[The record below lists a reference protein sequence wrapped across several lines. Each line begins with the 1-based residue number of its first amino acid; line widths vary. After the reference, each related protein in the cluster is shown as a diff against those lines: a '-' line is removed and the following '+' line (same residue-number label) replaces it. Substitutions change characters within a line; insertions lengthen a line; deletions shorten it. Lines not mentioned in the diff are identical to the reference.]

1 MTATERFPGTG
12 SADEGGRAAGPGRD
26 TGASPGRGRAPT
38 KRSPKST
45 EAARAGRRRRRATAL
60 LYVVPALLPYTLFAV
75 LPALHT
81 AYLSLF
87 DWDGVTLPSFV
98 GFDNYRRVVTD
109 PQLRAAA
116 WHAGALI
123 VFFSVIPICFGLV
136 AAAIVS
142 RRSGRRGTGLIRT
155 VLFLPQV
162 IPLVAVAII
171 WRWVYAEDGTLNQGL
186 RAVGLGDL
194 TDSWLGSFT
203 WALPAVGLI
212 GSWVVSGLCMVLFL
226 AGTQRIDQEIYEA
239 ARMDGAGP
247 VREFRSITVPL
258 LRPEIAVALSITVI
272 AALSSFDLIYMTTGG
287 GPGTSTVVPGILIY
301 RLAFGGGAVG
311 VASALAVVLT
321 AVIAMTVLVINRL
334 AKEDT

>member
-1 MTATERFPGTG
+1 MTATERLATGTH
-12 SADEGGRAAGPGRD
+12 RRPRTPHRPRPRPHTAGAVT
-26 TGASPGRGRAPT
+26 TG
-38 KRSPKST
+38 
-45 EAARAGRRRRRATAL
+45 AGRRRRRRAVAL
-60 LYVVPALLPYTLFAV
+60 LYVLPALLPYTLFAV

-98 GFDNYRRVVTD
+98 GLDNYRRVFAD

-123 VFFSVIPICFGLV
+123 VFFSVLPICLGLV
-136 AAAIVS
+136 SAAIVS
-142 RRSGRRGTGLIRT
+142 RRTGRGTALIRAM
-155 VLFLPQV
+155 LFLPQV

-186 RAVGLGDL
+186 RAIGLGRL
-194 TDSWLGSFT
+194 ADSWLGSFT

-212 GSWVVSGLCMVLFL
+212 GTWVVSGLCMVLFL
-226 AGTQRIDQEIYEA
+226 SGTQRIDQEIYEA

-272 AALSSFDLIYMTTGG
+272 AALSSFDLIYITTGG
-287 GPGTSTVVPGILIY
+287 GPGNTTVVPGILIY

-311 VASALAVVLT
+311 LASALAVVLT
-321 AVIAMTVLVINRL
+321 AVISVAVLVINRL
-334 AKEDT
+334 AREAP